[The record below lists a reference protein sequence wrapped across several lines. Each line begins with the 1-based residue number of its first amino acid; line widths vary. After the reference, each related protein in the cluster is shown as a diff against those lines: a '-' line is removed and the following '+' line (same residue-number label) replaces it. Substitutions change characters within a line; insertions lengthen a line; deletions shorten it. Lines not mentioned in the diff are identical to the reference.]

1 MASETDL
8 ESLFGDG
15 GDGSDVDSLFGTSF
29 CLTAEDEALEAEL
42 AAMLADD
49 GGLSNFI
56 TEQAEESA
64 LVSQPGVT
72 PTLSQIASAPQ
83 PPSSETPERRSL
95 LTLPQAAQ
103 SGLALS
109 LPMSPFSLLALP
121 MATDVFEDGQTREP
135 TVASPLTLPCRPVS
149 QSSHSSRTSQL
160 TLPTLPDPPFVSL
173 SRQDGHTS
181 GTYVVSPQ
189 YLTCTSPVPS
199 CQDSVVDAEP
209 EALLDY
215 ETLEDQNVND
225 QESLSPPHL
234 GDHAGLGP
242 GLNQILI
249 PGNRYANTETRRNQL
264 VPRRIDYEGAR
275 VDAIV
280 PFLFF
285 SK

>member
-15 GDGSDVDSLFGTSF
+15 GDGSDVESLFGTSF

-49 GGLSNFI
+49 GGLSNCI
-56 TEQAEESA
+56 PEQVEDSA
-64 LVSQPGVT
+64 LVSQPGMT
-72 PTLSQIASAPQ
+72 PTLSQIAATPQ
-83 PPSSETPERRSL
+83 PSSSATPERRTL
-95 LTLPQAAQ
+95 LTLPQVAQ
-103 SGLALS
+103 SGPVLS
-109 LPMSPFSLLALP
+109 LPMSPLSLPALP
-121 MATDVFEDGQTREP
+121 MATDVFEDGQGREP
-135 TVASPLTLPCRPVS
+135 TVTSQLTLPCRPVS

-181 GTYVVSPQ
+181 GTSVVSPQ
-189 YLTCTSPVPS
+189 YLNCTSPVPS
-199 CQDSVVDAEP
+199 CQDSVVGAEF
-209 EALLDY
+209 EALLDNQK
-215 ETLEDQNVND
+215 LEDQNVND
-225 QESLSPPHL
+225 QESLSPYL

-264 VPRRIDYEGAR
+264 IPRRIDYEGAR
-275 VDAIV
+275 VDVIV